1 MREIAIVG
9 AGQAGLQLAL
19 GLLARGYDVTVIT
32 ARDARRIRAGRV
44 MSTQA
49 MFGPALRIERE
60 AGLNLWQR
68 QAPVVRAI
76 RATVTDGPGAEALAF
91 TGPLDEPQQSVDQ
104 RVKMAGWLELFEA
117 RGGRV
122 IHRAIDATEL
132 ERIASERDLTLVA
145 AGRGELAEIFARD
158 SRQPRFGRPLRT
170 LSCVYLHGVR
180 TPGSPART
188 EVRIHVVPGV
198 GEVFLQP
205 ALTTSGPCTTLL
217 WEAVPGG
224 PLDCWQDRPSPQD
237 HLTRSLDL
245 LRAFLP
251 QEYELC
257 AAAEPTD
264 ANATLYG
271 AVTPTVRHPVARL
284 SPDTHMLGM
293 ADVVVVNDPV
303 TGQGANNAARCA
315 DIYLD
320 AILEQGEGPFDP
332 AWMRRTFDVFWDH
345 ARHTTAFT
353 SMMLEPLPE
362 HMLRVLSAAVSH
374 EAVARRFANVY
385 ADPSDFA
392 NWLADPAA
400 TDAYLASATGS

>member
-19 GLLARGYDVTVIT
+19 GLLARGYDVTVVA
-32 ARDARRIRAGRV
+32 ARDAQQIRSGRV
-44 MSTQA
+44 MSTQG
-49 MFGPALRIERE
+49 MFGPALRLERE

-68 QAPVVRAI
+68 RTPEVLAI
-76 RATVTDGPGAEALAF
+76 RAAVAEGPGSQALAF
-91 TGPLDEPQQSVDQ
+91 TGPLDEAQQSVDQ
-104 RVKMAGWLELFEA
+104 RVKMADWLELFEA

-122 IHRAIDATEL
+122 IHRAVDAAEL
-132 ERIASERDLTLVA
+132 ERLASERDLTLVA
-145 AGRGELAEIFARD
+145 AGRGELAEVFARD
-158 SRQPRFGRPLRT
+158 ERRPRFDGPRRT

-180 TPGSPART
+180 MPGGPRLPQ
-188 EVRIHVVPGV
+188 VRIHVVPGV

-224 PLDCWQDRPSPQD
+224 PLDCWQDRPSPRE
-237 HLTRSLDL
+237 HLARSLDL
-245 LRAFLP
+245 LRTFLP
-251 QEYELC
+251 WEYELC

-264 ANATLYG
+264 ARATLFG

-284 SPDTHMLGM
+284 SPDTHVLGM

-315 DIYLD
+315 DIYLR
-320 AILEQGEGPFDP
+320 AILERGEGAFDP
-332 AWMRRTFDVFWDH
+332 AWMRRTFDAFWDH

-353 SMMLEPLPE
+353 TMMLGPLPE
-362 HMLRVLSAAVSH
+362 HMLRVLSTAVTH

-385 ADPSDFA
+385 ADPSDFT

-400 TDAYLASATGS
+400 TDAYLASATRG